1 MLYLVFEL
9 NRHLI
14 DLGTL
19 HVQVVDV
26 VLLYDFVDTKF
37 LIRSN
42 KRLDMNVT
50 ETELVDHELLK
61 TNDVDD
67 VEDALE
73 VVKDHDADLICYAA
87 VVEVF
92 KHVDH

>member
-37 LIRSN
+37 LVRSN
-42 KRLDMNVT
+42 EGLDMNVT

-61 TNDVDD
+61 TNDVND

-73 VVKDHDADLICYAA
+73 VIEDHDADLVSYAA
-87 VVEVF
+87 VIEVF